1 MDAYECVITK
11 LDVREYAPKK
21 VPPDVKLKVLEAA
34 RLTASGVNRQH
45 WRFVLVQEKDSIKTL
60 AADSTSGSWVGKADF
75 AVIVLTDPKLGF
87 AKIDAGRA
95 AQDMQLAA
103 WNYGVVSCLYT
114 GIEAEKLRKDF
125 EIPPNLQPTL
135 VVGFG
140 YPARKITGK
149 KKNRRPLS
157 EIAYLEK
164 YGNSVDPKKL
174 G

>member
-1 MDAYECVITK
+1 MDAYECVVTK
-11 LDVREYAPKK
+11 LDVREYAQKR

-45 WRFVLVQEKDSIKTL
+45 WRFILVQERDSIKTL
-60 AADSTSGSWVGKADF
+60 AADSTSGSWVGRADF

-103 WNYGVVSCLYT
+103 WNFGVVSCIYT
-114 GIEAEKLRKDF
+114 GIDEERLRKDF
-125 EIPPNLQPTL
+125 AIPSNSQPTL

-140 YPARKITGK
+140 YPVRKITGK
-149 KKNRRPLS
+149 KKNRKPMN
-157 EIAYLEK
+157 EIAYVDK
-164 YGNSVDPKKL
+164 YGNSLDPNKL
-174 G
+174 H